1 MKAHSTADD
10 RVFVWGSYPEILVA
24 ADRLPAGSLVHSDFV
39 VGRSGGR
46 NDPDQTL
53 RSAVPGALDT
63 MMESLRAH
71 PPQLVLD
78 TSTADD
84 LGYENFPTSVIPEVD
99 QFIRQNY
106 QQVTTVDGVTVW
118 QRTPPS

>member
-1 MKAHSTADD
+1 M
-10 RVFVWGSYPEILVA
+10 FVWGSYPEILLA
-24 ADRLPAGSLVHSDFV
+24 TDRLPGGSLVHTDFV

-53 RSAVPGALDT
+53 KNAIPGALDT
-63 MMESLRAH
+63 MMASLEAH

-78 TSTADD
+78 TSTAND
-84 LGYENFPTSVIPEVD
+84 LGYENFPTSVIPAVD
-99 QFIRQNY
+99 QFIHDHY
-106 QQVTTVDGVTVW
+106 QQVATVDGVTVW